1 MIKEWLA
8 SYQPADRDQ
17 ASSALR
23 EIMQEVALAG
33 LYRAGFY
40 EKAAFYG
47 GTALRIFYGLDR
59 FSEDL
64 DFSLLR
70 EDADFSFQPYMEA
83 ILTEFTSQGM
93 QVSIREKA
101 KSVQTNVESAF
112 LTSATIWKELVL
124 DGVLPQ
130 QGLGQVANIKI
141 KLEVDK
147 RPPPGFD
154 TEEKLLTQP
163 FSFYV
168 KCFALPD
175 LFAGKMHALLFRK
188 WQNNV
193 KGRDWYDME
202 WYIKKGTPLH
212 LSHFLQRAI
221 ASGDWTKPTI
231 TEAEFRQLLQQKINS
246 VNMERVKDDIIRFI
260 PNGDRLKIWSP
271 TYFHDLVEKMKIVP
285 PTTNA

>member
-1 MIKEWLA
+1 MIKEWLE
-8 SYQPADRDQ
+8 SYHPVDRDQ
-17 ASSALR
+17 ATAALR

-47 GTALRIFYGLDR
+47 GTALRIFYGLDH

-64 DFSLLR
+64 DFSLLS
-70 EDADFSFQPYMEA
+70 DDPAFSFHPYIEA
-83 ILTEFTSQGM
+83 IITEFNSQGM
-93 QVSIREKA
+93 QVSVREKA
-101 KSVQTNVESAF
+101 KSIQSNVESAF
-112 LTSATIWKELVL
+112 LKSETIWKELVL

-147 RPPPGFD
+147 RPPLGFD
-154 TEEKLLTQP
+154 TEEKLITRP

-168 KCFALPD
+168 KCFTLPD

-202 WYIKKGTPLH
+202 WYIKKGIPLN

-221 ASGDWTKPTI
+221 ASDNWKKNTI
-231 TEAEFRQLLQQKINS
+231 TEAEFRDLLNDKIDS
-246 VNMERVKDDIIRFI
+246 VNMDRVKEDISRFI
-260 PNGDRLKIWSP
+260 PDQGRLKIWSP
-271 TYFHDLVEKMKIVP
+271 QYFHDLAEKLKISP
-285 PTTNA
+285 HNPS